1 MKKHLHTPR
10 SSLAAIA
17 AMALCMPAAL
27 AADPSEDVSITRES
41 FLELSWDHANAS
53 RYDVMIDGRR
63 VSGGTSL
70 SYLHTSDT
78 LPDDL
83 VVEAVRFHGSISDPN
98 RQEFRESV
106 EFEVNTA
113 ERLVITWNPDV
124 YERPYVG
131 FRIDV
136 EGHGPLS
143 GWETHLAQ
151 FRPFIIRADPGQ
163 VDRVLFG
170 AAVLVSEGRMGAPF
184 DITMGRIES
193 RGDYVELELP

>member
-1 MKKHLHTPR
+1 MTLSAPF
-10 SSLAAIA
+10 
-17 AMALCMPAAL
+17 AMAATVDDNASL
-27 AADPSEDVSITRES
+27 SRES
-41 FLELSWDHANAS
+41 FLEVSWDHTNAS
-53 RYDVMIDGRR
+53 RYDVVIDGRR
-63 VSGGTSL
+63 VTGGTSL

-83 VVEAVRFHGSISDPN
+83 VVEAVRFEGSISDPE
-98 RQEFRESV
+98 RREIREPV
-106 EFEVNTA
+106 DFEVNTA
-113 ERLVITWNPDV
+113 ERYVITWNPDV

-136 EGHGPLS
+136 EGRGPRS

-151 FRPFIIRADPGQ
+151 RRPFIIRADPDT

-170 AAVLVSEGRMGAPF
+170 AAVFIGDDRMGAPF

-193 RGDYVELELP
+193 RGDYLEFDLP